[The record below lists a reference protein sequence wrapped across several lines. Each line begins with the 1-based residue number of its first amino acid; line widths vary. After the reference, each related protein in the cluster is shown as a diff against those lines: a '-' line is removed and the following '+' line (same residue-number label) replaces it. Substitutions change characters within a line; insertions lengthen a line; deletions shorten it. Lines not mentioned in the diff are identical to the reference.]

1 MAADLGEAPLLA
13 WRAMEAEPYVYKGAW
28 VEAIRVA
35 EESLPIAWQI
45 GETNVILFASAWLGL
60 AHLKVGNPAEARRVV
75 DGAIEYGQTSRD
87 STPFALTYLTIAAAL
102 TRLAEG
108 AAEAALEQA
117 RRALDYADRS
127 RFPLEQGAA
136 QRALGQAYAA
146 TGNRSGADPAFRAS
160 LAILDN
166 ICCRPEVGQ
175 TLLAYGR
182 FRLDEDPA
190 EGRVLIEGSC
200 AVFEEIGADGWLG
213 EARSALSMLSS

>member
-1 MAADLGEAPLLA
+1 
-13 WRAMEAEPYVYKGAW
+13 
-28 VEAIRVA
+28 
-35 EESLPIAWQI
+35 
-45 GETNVILFASAWLGL
+45 
-60 AHLKVGNPAEARRVV
+60 
-75 DGAIEYGQTSRD
+75 
-87 STPFALTYLTIAAAL
+87 
-102 TRLAEG
+102 
-108 AAEAALEQA
+108 
-117 RRALDYADRS
+117 
-127 RFPLEQGAA
+127 
-136 QRALGQAYAA
+136 
-146 TGNRSGADPAFRAS
+146 